1 MFARKVCI
9 DVFLIVVVASV
20 IFGPIHDTAFS
31 YKTHHLITALSK
43 LLERVCEVSSCAFA
57 VLGNSIGPAVS

>member
-43 LLERVCEVSSCAFA
+43 LLERVCEVSSCAR
-57 VLGNSIGPAVS
+57 